1 MTYRFDT
8 LTLHAGQ
15 IPDTQ
20 FGARAQPV
28 YLTNSFVFKDAD
40 HAAALFN
47 LERGGHVHSSVSN
60 PTCAALEERVAAL
73 EGGAGA
79 VAAASGQAAL
89 HLAIATLTGAGG
101 HIVASRSL
109 HGGSMRLLKY
119 TVPRFGVSTS
129 FVNPRD
135 VDAWRAEARPETRF
149 FFGEMIGGLG
159 LEVLDI
165 PGVAAVAHECG
176 VPLLVDST
184 LTTPCLIQPFKH
196 GADLALHGADRFL
209 SGHGTVTGGLIV
221 DAGRFDW
228 AADGRF
234 PTLSMPDESLG
245 GVTLT
250 EESAVVAFL
259 LRARHEALRD
269 FGACLSPFNAFQIL
283 QGLETLPLRMTKHID
298 NARRIVA
305 HLDQRTG
312 EVVESVIH
320 PDLPSHPDHALAEK
334 LLPRGSSP
342 VLDIHLAG
350 GRAAGVKFVE
360 SLKVFSHL
368 AGGGDAK
375 SLLIHPA
382 SSTHA
387 RMSDAQLRAAG
398 IHPGAVRLSVGLE
411 DPEDLIEDLNRG
423 LSAAARA

>member
-1 MTYRFDT
+1 M
-8 LTLHAGQ
+8 
-15 IPDTQ
+15 
-20 FGARAQPV
+20 
-28 YLTNSFVFKDAD
+28 
-40 HAAALFN
+40 
-47 LERGGHVHSSVSN
+47 
-60 PTCAALEERVAAL
+60 
-73 EGGAGA
+73 
-79 VAAASGQAAL
+79 AAASGQAAL

-101 HIVASRSL
+101 HIVASHSL
-109 HGGSMRLLKY
+109 RGGAMRLLKY
-119 TVPRFGVSTS
+119 TLPRFGIRTS

-135 VDAWRAEARPETRF
+135 IDAWRAAARPETRL
-149 FFGEMIGGLG
+149 FFGETVGGPG
-159 LEVLDI
+159 LDVLDI

-184 LTTPCLIQPFKH
+184 LTTPCLIRPFEH
-196 GADLALHGADRFL
+196 GADLALHCADQFL

-228 AADGRF
+228 AADGKF

-245 GVTLT
+245 GVSFT

-259 LRARHEALRD
+259 LRARYEALRD

-283 QGLETLPLRMTKHID
+283 QGLETLSLRMAKHVD
-298 NARRIVA
+298 NARRIAA

-312 EVVESVIH
+312 EAVESVIH

-342 VLDIHLAG
+342 VLNIHFAG

-398 IHPGAVRLSVGLE
+398 IHPGAVCLSVGLE
-411 DPEDLIEDLNRG
+411 DPDDLIEDLDRG